1 MFLLFKASKVAL
13 WMAVWFGMP
22 ALPSPPGTSVPLCP
36 SEQGVRGTGVGARGR
51 LCCLLLVIVVHV
63 CRGNVPLCL
72 WKTLRRFS
80 ISNNEMGS
88 YLGSAASVAACKRC
102 GAWWLHACTPTFS
115 DKLAVNLRWTQ
126 ALASLGPVH
135 LESHSLL
142 WLQCHQPRPCMY
154 KTTELLL
161 GCSHKHA
168 YACISVMEPRWMAVY
183 VLRLLLTA
191 SPHPVS
197 WYFACCP
204 WLLRVMQCD

>member
-1 MFLLFKASKVAL
+1 
-13 WMAVWFGMP
+13 MAVWFGMP
-22 ALPSPPGTSVPLCP
+22 ALPSPGTSVPIVP
-36 SEQGVRGTGVGARGR
+36 VGAGCAWDRRWCQRQAVLPVVGYS
-51 LCCLLLVIVVHV
+51 CACLQRKCTTLF
-63 CRGNVPLCL
+63 

-80 ISNNEMGS
+80 ISSNEMGS
-88 YLGSAASVAACKRC
+88 YLESAACVAACKRC
-102 GAWWLHACTPTFS
+102 GAWWRHACTPTFS
-115 DKLAVNLRWTQ
+115 EKLAVNLRWTQ
-126 ALASLGPVH
+126 APASLGPVH

-142 WLQCHQPRPCMY
+142 WLQCHQPRPCMS

-161 GCSHKHA
+161 GCPHKHA
-168 YACISVMEPRWMAVY
+168 YACISVMEPRWMVVY